1 MNFKSYISKF
11 LTNKLVLN
19 IVALIALFNVI
30 GYIVMGHINNVIL
43 FIILAILVRYFSKNM
58 ILVLGIP
65 LLFVNLISLKK
76 NITFEGLENNR
87 DKPNKSSD
95 NTNKNINTSDSTS
108 DSTSTSDSNEKIK
121 KEKQKAVID
130 KINQKANSLDLSNIE
145 SGRTDTVDTTET
157 VEDVPESFEP
167 GRKKNRGT
175 QIDYAATIE
184 DAYDQLNNILGS
196 DGIKRLT
203 NDTQNLM
210 KQQSQLAESMQ
221 QMGPLIQGMAPMME
235 TAKEM
240 MNSMSDNG
248 SLQGVMDLASNFT
261 KKMGIQ
267 K

>member
-30 GYIVMGHINNVIL
+30 GYIVMGHINNVLL

-65 LLFVNLISLKK
+65 LLFVNLLSLKK

-87 DKPNKSSD
+87 DNS
-95 NTNKNINTSDSTS
+95 NT
-108 DSTSTSDSNEKIK
+108 STSTSDNTSTSNDKINK
-121 KEKQKAVID
+121 QKQKAVID
-130 KINQKANSLDLSNIE
+130 KINQKSNSLDLSNIE
-145 SGRTDTVDTTET
+145 SDTTDTTDTIDTTET

-221 QMGPLIQGMAPMME
+221 QMGPLIKGMAPMME